1 MNNNAI
7 DAIIEDLFQIFPLV
21 MKKFQRSEPDRA
33 SKGVSRQDLAIM
45 GMISQS
51 GTLPISEI
59 GKRLLISKPQMTYII
74 DRLINLGIV
83 DRMPDKTDRRITNI
97 KLTRKGKSRLERNK
111 NLIRDT
117 IREKLASLSRAELK
131 MFSDSL
137 TAIKEISEKLE

>member
-21 MKKFQRSEPDRA
+21 MKKFQRSESDKA

-97 KLTRKGKSRLERNK
+97 KLTRKGKSKLERNK

-117 IREKLASLSRAELK
+117 IRGKLASLSRGELK
-131 MFSDSL
+131 IFSDSL